1 MNKLILDVDTG
12 EDDALAVLLAV
23 KNKLP
28 LTHVVTS
35 FGNTSLENSTR
46 NTSRLLNLVNA
57 KKVVVVK
64 GSAKPLQDHPFEKT
78 TSVAGDFVGKNGLC
92 NVELPDNIN
101 IKIEDPPEKDFISH
115 MEAIFKKNGKTD
127 YIITGPCTNFARICI
142 KLGKKIHTYIGN
154 VYIMGGAIHTAGNS
168 GPIDPKTKEA
178 VAEFNAYCDPYALE
192 EVLKTGLPIHM
203 ITWDITSIVTI
214 PFKAIKKFKST
225 TPEGRFVITLMQSF
239 FTFYGLSNDRNFELN
254 DPLTVLAYMGKGS
267 YTEERISV
275 VTTEKNYGQT
285 KTSKTGYSIKYYQLE
300 KIQPAIQE
308 ILEMLTV
315 HSS

>member
-46 NTSRLLNLVNA
+46 NTARLLDLVKA
-57 KKVVVVK
+57 KKVKVVK
-64 GSAKPLQDHPFEKT
+64 GSSKPLQEHPFEKT

-92 NVELPDNIN
+92 NVELPDNEN
-101 IKIEDPPEKDFISH
+101 IIIEEPSEKDFVKH
-115 MEAIFKKNGKTD
+115 MEAIFKKNGKSD
-127 YIITGPCTNFARICI
+127 YIITGPCTNFARVCI
-142 KLGKKIHTYIGN
+142 KLGKKIHAYIEN
-154 VYIMGGAIHTAGNS
+154 VYIMGGAIHTPGNS
-168 GPIDPKTKEA
+168 GPLDPKTKQA
-178 VAEFNAYCDPYALE
+178 LAEFNAYCDPHALE
-192 EVLKTGLPIHM
+192 VVLQTGLPIHM
-203 ITWDITSIVTI
+203 ITWDITSTVTI

-225 TPEGRFVITLMQSF
+225 SPEGKFVITLMQSF
-239 FTFYGLSNDRNFELN
+239 FSFYGLSNDRNFELN
-254 DPLTVLAYMGKGS
+254 DPLTVMAYMGRGT
-267 YTEERISV
+267 YTDEKIAV

-285 KTSKTGYSIKYYQLE
+285 KASKTGYPIKYYQIE
-300 KIQPAIQE
+300 NIQPAIQE